1 MNKKIIL
8 TAAVFGIIAVIFGAF
23 GAHTLKDQLSSSEL
37 STWDKGVTYQFYH
50 TLALLYLSTFA
61 RYKNNLI
68 NIGYFCFV
76 AGIICFS
83 GSLYVLATRSI
94 TGIEM
99 GQLGLITPIGG
110 LFFILGWLML
120 FLAALKDK

>member
-8 TAAVFGIIAVIFGAF
+8 TAALLGMIAVVLGAF
-23 GAHTLKDQLSSSEL
+23 GAHSLKDELTVSEL
-37 STWDKGVTYQFYH
+37 ETWDKGVTYQFYH

-68 NIGYFCFV
+68 NMAYFSFLGGV
-76 AGIICFS
+76 VLFS
-83 GSLYVLATRSI
+83 GSLYLLSTRAI
-94 TGIEM
+94 TGIDFSYI
-99 GQLGLITPIGG
+99 GIITPIGG
-110 LFFILGWLML
+110 LLFILGWLML